1 MLTVLLT
8 LAMAVASETP
18 EEFPTF
24 ENVSSKA
31 GLTTKMTSG
40 DPNKPFIPESMSG
53 GAAFLDF
60 DKDGWIDLYLVDG
73 SSIEAELKGNNRAV
87 NQLYRNNQDGTFSDV
102 TAKAGVGD
110 RSWGNGVCIGD
121 VNNDGWDD
129 IFVTNIGPNLLYLN
143 NGDGTFS
150 ENGRETWAGDTS
162 WSSSCGFG
170 DYDQDGDLDL
180 YVSNY
185 VEFSMKDPPVDGPMC
200 AYRGVKVQCGPRGLK
215 SQPDRFYENTGNGTF
230 VDKTQ
235 EAGIEQP
242 DTYYGLGVIWAD
254 YDDDGDVDIFVAN
267 DSVPNFLFQNNGDGT
282 FFEMGL
288 LAGVSF
294 NEDGREQAGMGVDFS
309 DFDND
314 ADLDLAVTNFSD
326 DHNTLYMNEGQGHFI
341 DVTYRAG
348 LGDLS
353 WQRLGW
359 GVAFADLDLDGWKD
373 LVIVN
378 GHVYPEVDN
387 YEIGTAFKQPNFV
400 FRNLGNGEFREVTKQ
415 AGSGFSEVK
424 NSRALLTGDV
434 NNDGRIDLLIT
445 NLDEEPSLLLNTA
458 KSKGNWLILKLVGAK
473 SNRNAIGAKVVAETD
488 TLKQV
493 RVVKGGGGYQSQ
505 SDFRLHFGLG
515 IHSEVKKLSNVPSGQ
530 ILTVEEGKNPT
541 NSAPA
546 GPPSQ
551 P

>member
-8 LAMAVASETP
+8 VAMAIGSETP
-18 EEFPTF
+18 GEFPTF
-24 ENVSSKA
+24 ENVSLKA

-73 SSIEAELKGNNRAV
+73 SSIEAEVKGNNTAT
-87 NQLYRNNQDGTFSDV
+87 NQLYRNNKDGTFSDV

-143 NGDGTFS
+143 NGDGTFT
-150 ENGRETWAGDTS
+150 EKGTDTWATDNS

-170 DYDQDGDLDL
+170 DYDKDGDLDL

-185 VEFSMKDPPVDGPMC
+185 VKFNMHNPPVGGPMC
-200 AYRGVKVQCGPRGLK
+200 VYRGVKVQCGPRGEP
-215 SQPDRFYENTGNGTF
+215 SQGDRFYENTGDGTF
-230 VDKTQ
+230 IEKTQ
-235 EAGIEQP
+235 EVGVEQP
-242 DTYYGLGVIWAD
+242 ETYYGLGVIWAD

-314 ADLDLAVTNFSD
+314 GDLDLAITNFSD
-326 DHNTLYMNEGQGHFI
+326 DHNTLYMNEGQGRFI

-348 LGDLS
+348 LGDPS

-359 GVAFADLDLDGWKD
+359 GVAFVDLDLDGWKD

-400 FRNLGNGEFREVTKQ
+400 FRNLGNGQFQQVTKL
-415 AGSGFSEVK
+415 AGSGFSEIR

-434 NNDGRIDLLIT
+434 NNDGRVDLLIT

-458 KSKGNWLILKLVGAK
+458 KSMNNWLIVKLVGTT
-473 SNRNAIGAKVVAETD
+473 SNRSAIGARVVVEAGDLT
-488 TLKQV
+488 QV
-493 RVVKGGGGYQSQ
+493 RAVKGGGGYQSQ
-505 SDFRLHFGLG
+505 SDFRLHFGMG
-515 IHSEVKKLSNVPSGQ
+515 QNSVVKKLSIKWPSGTTQVLENVSTGQ
-530 ILTVEEGKNPT
+530 ILTIEEEKN
-541 NSAPA
+541 
-546 GPPSQ
+546 
-551 P
+551 

>member
-1 MLTVLLT
+1 MLTVLVT
-8 LAMAVASETP
+8 VIMSAFSGTP
-18 EEFPTF
+18 GDFPQF
-24 ENVSSKA
+24 ENVSAKA

-73 SSIEAELKGNNRAV
+73 SSIEAEVKGNNTAT
-87 NQLYRNNQDGTFSDV
+87 NQLYRNNRDGTFTDV

-143 NGDGTFS
+143 NGDGTFT
-150 ENGRETWAGDTS
+150 EKGGDIWATDTS

-170 DYDQDGDLDL
+170 DYDKDGDLDL

-185 VEFSMKDPPVDGPMC
+185 VEFNMHNPPVGGPMC
-200 AYRGVKVQCGPRGLK
+200 VYRGVKVQCGPRGEP
-215 SQPDRFYENTGNGTF
+215 SQGDRFYENTGDGTF
-230 VDKTQ
+230 IEKTR
-235 EAGIEQP
+235 EVGVEQP
-242 DTYYGLGVIWAD
+242 ETYYGLGVIWAD

-288 LAGVSF
+288 LVGVSF
-294 NEDGREQAGMGVDFS
+294 NEDGREQAGMGVDFA

-314 ADLDLAVTNFSD
+314 GDLDLAVTNFSD
-326 DHNTLYMNEGQGHFI
+326 DHNTLYMNEGNGHFI

-348 LGDLS
+348 LGDRS

-359 GVAFADLDLDGWKD
+359 GVAFVDLDLDGWKD

-400 FRNLGNGEFREVTKQ
+400 FRNLGNSQFQEVTKL
-415 AGSGFSEVK
+415 AGSGFSEVR

-434 NNDGRIDLLIT
+434 NNDGRVDLLIT

-458 KSKGNWLILKLVGAK
+458 KSKNNWLIVKLVGTT
-473 SNRNAIGAKVVAETD
+473 SNRNAIGAKVVVEAGDLT
-488 TLKQV
+488 QV

-505 SDFRLHFGLG
+505 SDFRLHFGVG
-515 IHSEVKKLSNVPSGQ
+515 RNSVVKKLSIRWPSGTTRVLENVSTGQ
-530 ILTVEEGKNPT
+530 ILTIEEEK
-541 NSAPA
+541 
-546 GPPSQ
+546 Q
-551 P
+551 